1 MIWSHREDLPVGCTI
16 VGDPQHDCINL
27 AKVLHFHASD
37 KENLMED
44 HAETMHRLAA
54 PDYPVPEHD
63 VSNPPRR
70 NGPGRAYALPVP
82 ERQLSKEAVALLW
95 SACIDPWP
103 KWQNVFQH
111 STEGVIQEAKN
122 FLTLPRVQEC
132 KAWLPAFKGF
142 PPRRTLGRIAKRFGA
157 DLHPTCQP
165 FGFESEKEFRKEIR
179 RIMRW
184 YKHGKKSMRKNRNLP
199 RKDNVPEYTKG
210 LKTTFTKKVRTHFRR
225 LLGPIRQEGLWAW
238 RAMSRA
244 LRKAS
249 ICQQSLGY
257 SQTSLQTP
265 SGAAGFHTHFQ
276 LGDRKKI

>member
-27 AKVLHFHASD
+27 AKVLHFRASD

-122 FLTLPRVQEC
+122 FLTLPWAGSPNASEPTCIQLASLSDSKV
-132 KAWLPAFKGF
+132 
-142 PPRRTLGRIAKRFGA
+142 RRNFERRFGVSCVGTSMA
-157 DLHPTCQP
+157 KKARARIETYRGRTMYPN
-165 FGFESEKEFRKEIR
+165 IR
-179 RIMRW
+179 R
-184 YKHGKKSMRKNRNLP
+184 G
-199 RKDNVPEYTKG
+199 
-210 LKTTFTKKVRTHFRR
+210 
-225 LLGPIRQEGLWAW
+225 
-238 RAMSRA
+238 
-244 LRKAS
+244 
-249 ICQQSLGY
+249 
-257 SQTSLQTP
+257 
-265 SGAAGFHTHFQ
+265 
-276 LGDRKKI
+276 